1 MRRTLCKQAASLT
14 LVLALAALA
23 APGVAAQQPEMANAE
38 TTLSCS
44 TLDDDT
50 PQSPVQWLSYS
61 LWASH
66 CYSFQARAVAID
78 TFNVRTLALSH
89 RIKDGVRQQVVQ
101 HLDGPSVNVER
112 RAQVGHWGW
121 LDAKT
126 SSGTGSADTNPTD
139 PASMPE
145 RWGEHVASVY
155 DITLE
160 ADKRVADR
168 DAVQL
173 TFTPKKD
180 DRYRHQWWL
189 DQTTGLLLKHVL
201 RDSDGAI
208 LETFQIT
215 RLQTPERYPDDVVV
229 SRPES
234 TGDPDWQVGWLPVG
248 MEPQPGAIQ
257 QASRGRTQRLYSDGL
272 ATVSVF
278 VESPTVSAELAT
290 GVHKLGVSA
299 IAVERHQAPK
309 PWQVIAIG
317 EVPPELLGR
326 IARSVTYAD
335 K

>member
-1 MRRTLCKQAASLT
+1 MRMVGTRATRLT
-14 LVLALAALA
+14 LALAFTALA
-23 APGVAAQQPEMANAE
+23 APGVMAQQSEAADAE

-44 TLDDDT
+44 MLENEA
-50 PQSPVQWLSYS
+50 PQAPVAWLTYS

-112 RAQVGHWGW
+112 RAPVGHWGW
-121 LDAKT
+121 LDA
-126 SSGTGSADTNPTD
+126 SASAD
-139 PASMPE
+139 PAPMPE
-145 RWGEHVASVY
+145 RWAEHVASVY

-173 TFTPKKD
+173 TFMPKQG

-189 DQTTGLLLKHVL
+189 DQKTGLLLKHVL
-201 RDSDGAI
+201 RDADDAI
-208 LETFQIT
+208 LETFQVT

-229 SRPES
+229 ARPDSVDE
-234 TGDPDWQVGWLPVG
+234 PDWQVGWLPEG
-248 MEPQPGAIQ
+248 MEPQPGAAR
-257 QASRGRTQRLYSDGL
+257 QASRGRTQRFYSDGL
-272 ATVSVF
+272 ATVSLF
-278 VESPTVSAELAT
+278 VESPVVSTALST

-299 IAVERHQAPK
+299 IAVERHTAPAS
-309 PWQVIAIG
+309 WQVIAIG

-326 IARSVTYAD
+326 IARSVTYTE